1 MSSGSDK
8 RQRTKRH
15 TDRYTT
21 DEFNRIAAKA
31 DRAGLSFSAFV
42 RACLLGDAGPRAQRR
57 RPADHK
63 TLLQVL
69 GQLGKVGSNVNQI
82 AHASHIGDQASAA
95 ELKEIRRAI
104 EDIRKRLYEALGKSP
119 GPGT

>member
-21 DEFNRIAAKA
+21 DEFNRIAEKA

-42 RACLLGDAGPRAQRR
+42 RESLLGDAGPRAQRR

-63 TLLQVL
+63 ALLRIL
-69 GQLGKVGSNVNQI
+69 GQFGKVGGNVNQI
-82 AHASHIGDQASAA
+82 ARATHSGDQASSA
-95 ELKEIRRAI
+95 ELKEIRRAL
-104 EDIRKRLYEALGKSP
+104 EDIRKALYEALGKNP

>member
-21 DEFNRIAAKA
+21 DEFNAIAAKA

-42 RACLLGDAGPRAQRR
+42 RASLLGDAGPRAQRR
-57 RPADHK
+57 PPADHK
-63 TLLQVL
+63 ALRQIL
-69 GQLGKVGSNVNQI
+69 GLVGRIGNNINQI
-82 AHASHIGDQASAA
+82 ARTLNTGGEVSQP
-95 ELKEIRRAI
+95 ELREALTAYL
-104 EDIRKRLYEALGKSP
+104 DIRTAIFEALGKNP

>member
-21 DEFNRIAAKA
+21 AEFNAIAAKA

-42 RACLLGDAGPRAQRR
+42 RASLLGDAGPRAQRR
-57 RPADHK
+57 PPADHVALRQ
-63 TLLQVL
+63 LL
-69 GQLGKVGSNVNQI
+69 GHVGRIGNNINQI
-82 AHASHIGDQASAA
+82 A
-95 ELKEIRRAI
+95 RALNAQ
-104 EDIRKRLYEALGKSP
+104 ETAKLDDLPEALTAYLDIRKAIFEALGKNP

>member
-42 RACLLGDAGPRAQRR
+42 RASLLGDAGPRARR
-57 RPADHK
+57 RPVIEK
-63 TLLQVL
+63 ELLIRAL
-69 GQLGKVGSNVNQI
+69 GLHGRYGNNMNQI
-82 AHASHIGDQASAA
+82 ARTGNAGNPVDLPALRQAIK
-95 ELKEIRRAI
+95 EWGEIRDA
-104 EDIRKRLYEALGKSP
+104 LYRALGKDTSSVP
-119 GPGT
+119 